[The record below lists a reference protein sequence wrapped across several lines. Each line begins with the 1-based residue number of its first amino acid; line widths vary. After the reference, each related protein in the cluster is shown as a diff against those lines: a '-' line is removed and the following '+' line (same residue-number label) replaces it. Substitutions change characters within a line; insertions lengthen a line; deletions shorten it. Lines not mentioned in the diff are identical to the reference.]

1 VTRPKNANRP
11 DDRPV
16 IIPVRRNHQ

>member
-1 VTRPKNANRP
+1 MTRPKNANRP

>member
-16 IIPVRRNHQ
+16 IIPVWRNHQ